1 MGYKK
6 ISKDLKRKILKEV
19 EETKEVTSVA
29 KKYGVDPSSIFK
41 WKKYGIEAKRREYTK
56 EFRKQVVKEK
66 VVKKLHVQECGAIYG
81 VPGYLVRFWED
92 ELVEEVK
99 EEIRQNRFKKKQH
112 ERRFVHVT
120 SHSGYWK

>member
-19 EETKEVTSVA
+19 EETKEVISVA

-99 EEIRQNRFKKKQH
+99 EEIRQSRFKKKQH
-112 ERRFVHVT
+112 ERRFVHAT

>member
-41 WKKYGIEAKRREYTK
+41 WKKYVI
-56 EFRKQVVKEK
+56 
-66 VVKKLHVQECGAIYG
+66 
-81 VPGYLVRFWED
+81 D
-92 ELVEEVK
+92 
-99 EEIRQNRFKKKQH
+99 
-112 ERRFVHVT
+112 
-120 SHSGYWK
+120 S

>member
-66 VVKKLHVQECGAIYG
+66 VVKKLHVQGLSQRG
-81 VPGYLVRFWED
+81 SS
-92 ELVEEVK
+92 
-99 EEIRQNRFKKKQH
+99 NRA
-112 ERRFVHVT
+112 
-120 SHSGYWK
+120 SGTGSIMRPKFFQGRIPKSGPIFFA

>member
-66 VVKKLHVQECGAIYG
+66 VVYRNVEQFMEYRVILLDSGKMNWWKKSKK
-81 VPGYLVRFWED
+81 RFDKADSKRSNMNED
-92 ELVEEVK
+92 L
-99 EEIRQNRFKKKQH
+99 F
-112 ERRFVHVT
+112 T
-120 SHSGYWK
+120 

>member
-29 KKYGVDPSSIFK
+29 
-41 WKKYGIEAKRREYTK
+41 KKYGIEAKRREYTK

-99 EEIRQNRFKKKQH
+99 EEIRQSRFKKKQH
-112 ERRFVHVT
+112 ERRFIHVT